1 MTRNVFVACLL
12 LVGAALGSVAYGDEH
27 SQLRDVHRV
36 FVEKMPN
43 DLDQYISAELT
54 KQLKG
59 RVTVVLQKGDADA
72 IIRGTSAE
80 QSGVGSQITGR
91 HLGLNDTA
99 SGSISLI
106 DRDEKIVMWSAE
118 AGDRSLWKGP
128 MARGG
133 SRKVA
138 ERLVHDF
145 KDALGKSR

>member
-1 MTRNVFVACLL
+1 MTRNVFLACVL
-12 LVGAALGSVAYGDEH
+12 LVGGALGSAAYGSDD
-27 SQLRDVHRV
+27 SQLRGIHRV

-43 DLDQYISAELT
+43 DLDQYISAEIT
-54 KQLKG
+54 KQLRG
-59 RVTVVLQKGDADA
+59 RLSVVLQKSDADG
-72 IIRGTSAE
+72 ILRGTSAE

-91 HLGLNDTA
+91 YLGLHDTA

-106 DRDEKIVMWSAE
+106 DRDERVVLWSSE

-138 ERLVHDF
+138 ERLVHDL
-145 KDALGKSR
+145 KDALGKGR